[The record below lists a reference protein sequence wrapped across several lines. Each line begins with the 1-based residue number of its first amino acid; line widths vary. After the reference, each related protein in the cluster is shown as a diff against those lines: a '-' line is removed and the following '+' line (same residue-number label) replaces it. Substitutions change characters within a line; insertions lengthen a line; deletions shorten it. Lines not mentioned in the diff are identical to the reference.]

1 MEAVL
6 LRFHQMVFMLLPE
19 IVNVL
24 TMPLLRSKNQNDT
37 YMNLKFYPSVDNF
50 TPALLVTNIMSDVD
64 TYLSQATPPF
74 KF

>member
-50 TPALLVTNIMSDVD
+50 TPALLVMLVTNIMSVR
-64 TYLSQATPPF
+64 TVRNLT
-74 KF
+74 